1 MSAALR
7 LRRSLLFVPG
17 TTPERIA
24 KAVATEADGII
35 LDLEDA
41 VAPGEKMRAREWVV
55 AALRRVDFGRR
66 ERVVRVNPLDGPY
79 GADDLAAVVPGT
91 PDAVLFPKVGAPADV
106 ARLDQALTRLE
117 RAAGLEAGRV
127 RVHLLIETVA
137 GVLNAVE
144 IARASSRTVALLFGA
159 GDLVRET
166 RGRLVPARTSELFA
180 LSQVLLAARAAGLVA
195 LDTPYF
201 ELENPAGLEAHT
213 RFAADLG
220 YDGKAVIHPKQIEVV
235 NRMFTPSAEAVA
247 EARRV
252 LAAYEEA
259 AGQGSGA
266 LALDGR
272 FIDAVHVTMA
282 RQTLERARLAGIA

>member
-1 MSAALR
+1 VSTDLR

-24 KAVATEADGII
+24 KAAATEADGVI

-41 VAPGEKMRAREWVV
+41 VGPGEKAGARDWVV
-55 AALRRVDFGRR
+55 AALRCVDFRGR

-79 GADDLAAVVPGT
+79 GADDLGVVVPAA
-91 PDAVLFPKVGAPADV
+91 PDAVLFPKVGVPADV
-106 ARLDQALTRLE
+106 VGLDQALTRLE
-117 RAAGLEAGRV
+117 DAAGLEAGRV

-137 GVLNAVE
+137 GVLNAVD

-159 GDLVRET
+159 GDLIRET

-201 ELENPAGLEAHT
+201 ELENPVGLEAHT

-220 YDGKAVIHPKQIEVV
+220 YDGKAVIHPKQIAVV
-235 NRMFTPSAEAVA
+235 NRLFTPSAEAVA
-247 EARRV
+247 EARRI
-252 LAAYEEA
+252 LAAYDEA
-259 AGQGSGA
+259 ARQGSGA
-266 LALDGR
+266 LALDGQ

-282 RQTLERARLAGIA
+282 RQTLERARLAGTA